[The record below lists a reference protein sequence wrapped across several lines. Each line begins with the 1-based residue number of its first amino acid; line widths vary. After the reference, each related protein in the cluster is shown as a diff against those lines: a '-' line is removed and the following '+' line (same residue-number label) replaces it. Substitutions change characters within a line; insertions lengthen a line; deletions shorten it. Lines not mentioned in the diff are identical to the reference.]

1 MRRCQAK
8 TSTASSEIVV
18 AMASC
23 GLLAKTD
30 FPLYTVRALDEKH
43 FLVAGGGGPVK
54 TGVANALEIF
64 DVSFA
69 DERIKATSVTHLDTG
84 SQAVMNS
91 ATYSDGRHHL
101 LAIGMDNECHLYSL
115 KYKVVQTEDKK
126 SEGEARHRKTK
137 KSDEKENS
145 KNGPAKIV
153 TFDVESLG
161 LVCNESETEFQKV
174 VQFSPDGSLLFTG
187 STEGI
192 LRAWEHSKLKIAYQ
206 FKAHSSDIDDLAVCP
221 NGKWL
226 VTISKDNSGIVWN
239 AKDGKKHTDLK
250 WAAKTTEQ
258 YRFRGCCFG
267 CVEGDK
273 EKINL
278 YTINIPSRR
287 AVKPLPCYVTKWD
300 CTSFKSS
307 KIEKT
312 GTEILSALCVSAD
325 GDYLGLG
332 TISGSV
338 SVYISFSLQKLYHVP
353 ASHGIFVTGVEFLPT
368 SSSTR
373 AVTGKHDFNLLS
385 ISPDYMVQIHQ
396 PSEGWFLRIEVGL
409 WIITI
414 GALTILAL
422 IIWLLG
428 ILGY

>member
-1 MRRCQAK
+1 MFVFFCFF
-8 TSTASSEIVV
+8 SV
-18 AMASC
+18 MASY
-23 GLLAKTD
+23 GVIAKTD

-64 DVSFA
+64 DISFA
-69 DERIKATSVTHLDTG
+69 DDRIKATSVNRLDTG
-84 SQAVMNS
+84 NQAVMNS
-91 ATYSDGRHHL
+91 ATYSDGRNHL

-115 KYKVVQTEDKK
+115 KYKVVQTEETTK
-126 SEGEARHRKTK
+126 SEKGDEVRHRKRK
-137 KSDEKENS
+137 KSDEKES
-145 KNGPAKIV
+145 LKNGPTKMV

-161 LVCNESETEFQKV
+161 MVYNEREDEFQKV
-174 VQFSPDGSLLFTG
+174 VRFSPDGSLLFTG

-192 LRAWEHSKLKIAYQ
+192 LRAWEHEKLKIVYELN
-206 FKAHSSDIDDLAVCP
+206 AHSSDIDDLAVCP

-250 WAAKTTEQ
+250 WTVKQAEQ

-267 CVEGDK
+267 CVEGNKD
-273 EKINL
+273 KINL

-287 AVKPLPCYVTKWD
+287 AVKPLPCYISKWD
-300 CTSFKSS
+300 SKSFTTSKS
-307 KIEKT
+307 EKT
-312 GTEILSALCVSAD
+312 GTEILSALSVSAD

-338 SVYISFSLQKLYHVP
+338 SIYISFSLQRLYHVP
-353 ASHGIFVTGVEFLPT
+353 ASHGIFVTGVEFLPI

-373 AVTGKHDFNLLS
+373 DVTGKHDFSLLT

-396 PSEGWFLRIEVGL
+396 PSDGYFCRFEIGL
-409 WIITI
+409 WLITV
-414 GALTILAL
+414 GALLILAL